1 MNSMKLPH
9 RANLLSMQMI
19 YSRGSEDLQNGNLKP
34 IVITNQTLQILI
46 TIHNLHIPVD
56 FKQNTFSVTVS
67 SKLSIIM
74 VRMLMLIRM
83 KLRIATKL
91 VNSKTLR
98 IMKKNNGLILKM
110 DLLRSGSKQKQVS
123 TLTNSTV
130 DLILISKRGKLTL
143 LLSKISGLLMNGMQ
157 IKGSLLQKLIG
168 QEDLL
173 LNLVHTFLLP
183 A

>member
-1 MNSMKLPH
+1 
-9 RANLLSMQMI
+9 
-19 YSRGSEDLQNGNLKP
+19 
-34 IVITNQTLQILI
+34 
-46 TIHNLHIPVD
+46 VD

-168 QEDLL
+168 
-173 LNLVHTFLLP
+173 
-183 A
+183 